1 MRIVDVSWIVKRL
14 LRSFDSHYFSYSQN
28 RTRNSSNKLTL
39 KINLIESSH
48 QYFFWSGD
56 WIETQEYTVWISI
69 TFLGFYFIITFWNC
83 SRSSKI
89 SLLCNSFFSK
99 WKKWV
104 NIFIYVLHSVVIHRW
119 NANTPGLQE
128 EECKFQIT
136 THYMTTLYYLKK
148 NYIYICICSMI
159 LTMKAQSIYKLF
171 VGPGKMVFG

>member
-69 TFLGFYFIITFWNC
+69 TFLGFYSIITFWNC
-83 SRSSKI
+83 SSSSKI
-89 SLLCNSFFSK
+89 TLLCNSFFSK
-99 WKKWV
+99 WKMWD

-136 THYMTTLYYLKK
+136 THYMTTLYYFKK
-148 NYIYICICSMI
+148 RLYLYLYMLYDINNESPEHI
-159 LTMKAQSIYKLF
+159 
-171 VGPGKMVFG
+171 